1 MGGYK
6 VITMEGGV
14 ISMLFNSFEFIFA
27 FLPATIA
34 LYYLSVRFEK
44 LTLAKTVLIMASLA
58 FYAYWDYRYLA
69 LLLFSILFNYLV
81 GKILS
86 YKPKK
91 GTLVIGIIVN
101 LGLLGYY
108 KYADFF
114 LENLNKVAGT
124 SFSLLNIVLPLA
136 ISFFTFQQIG
146 FLVDSYR
153 GLTKEYNFLNYLLFV
168 VFFPQLIAG
177 PIVHHKEV
185 IPQFQD
191 KSNFKVNYRHL
202 VLGLLIFSLGLFKK
216 VVVADSLALWA
227 TPAFDQAESLTF
239 FEAWGA
245 ALAYTFQLY
254 FDFSGYS
261 EMAIGLAFLFNI
273 NLPINFM
280 SPYKANNIIDFW
292 RTWHITLSTFLKD
305 YLYIPLGGNR
315 KGKARKY
322 ANLFITMV
330 LGGLWH
336 GAGWT
341 FIIWGVLHGL
351 YNMINHGY
359 RDMKKKLFARWGNK
373 RSSLETAAAKEEGSS
388 GLLNK
393 LSFLPAR
400 LLTFLAVVFAWVF
413 FRAETFDDAVKVLK
427 GMAGMNGFAAGK
439 QTYLPAGN
447 LELFILFLIFLW
459 VSFAPNTIEIAQKL
473 KPNTKWAIFIS
484 TVLITALL
492 FIMRENEFLY
502 FQF

>member
-1 MGGYK
+1 M
-6 VITMEGGV
+6 
-14 ISMLFNSFEFIFA
+14 ISMLFNSFEFILA
-27 FLPATIA
+27 FLPITMA
-34 LYYLSVRFEK
+34 LYYFIVRFEK
-44 LTLAKTVLIMASLA
+44 LTLAKTVLIIASLA

-69 LLLFSILFNYLV
+69 LLLFSILLNYIV

-86 YKPKK
+86 SKPKK
-91 GTLVIGIIVN
+91 GTLIIGIIVN
-101 LGLLGYY
+101 LSLLGYY

-124 SFSLLNIVLPLA
+124 SYSLLNIVLPLA

-153 GLTKEYNFLNYLLFV
+153 GLTKEYNFLNYMLFV

-177 PIVHHKEV
+177 PIVHHKEI

-191 KSNFKVNYRHL
+191 KNNFKINYKYL

-245 ALAYTFQLY
+245 ALSYTFQLY

-273 NLPINFM
+273 KLPVNFM
-280 SPYKANNIIDFW
+280 SPYKANNIIEFW

-315 KGKARKY
+315 KGKGRKY
-322 ANLFITMV
+322 TNLFITMV

-341 FIIWGVLHGL
+341 FIIWGILHGL

-359 RDMKKKLFARWGNK
+359 RDMKKKLFARNENK
-373 RSSLETAAAKEEGSS
+373 KVNLETAAAKEKASP

-400 LLTFLAVVFAWVF
+400 LLTFFAVVFAWVF
-413 FRAETFDDAVKVLK
+413 FRAETFADAVKVLK
-427 GMAGMNGFAAGK
+427 GMAGMNGFATGK
-439 QTYLPAGN
+439 QTFLPAGN
-447 LELFILFLIFLW
+447 LELLILFLIFLW
-459 VSFAPNTIEIAQKL
+459 VSFAPNTIEMAKKL

-484 TVLITALL
+484 VVLITALL
-492 FIMRENEFLY
+492 FITRENEFLY

>member
-1 MGGYK
+1 
-6 VITMEGGV
+6 
-14 ISMLFNSFEFIFA
+14 MLFNSFEFIFA
-27 FLPATIA
+27 FLPITIA
-34 LYYLSVRFEK
+34 LYYLCAKFEK
-44 LTLAKTVLIMASLA
+44 LTLAKTVLIVASLA

-69 LLLFSILFNYLV
+69 LLFFSILFNYLF

-86 YKPKK
+86 YKPNKI
-91 GTLVIGIIVN
+91 TLSIGVAVN

-114 LENLNKVAGT
+114 LENLNQVTGT
-124 SFSLLNIVLPLA
+124 SYSLLNIVLPLA

-153 GLTKEYNFLNYLLFV
+153 GLTKEYDFLNYMLFV

-191 KSNFKVNYRHL
+191 KNNFKVHHKHL
-202 VLGLLIFSLGLFKK
+202 VLGLLIFSMGLFKK

-261 EMAIGLAFLFNI
+261 EMAIGLGFLFNI

-322 ANLFITMV
+322 VNLFTTMV

-341 FIIWGVLHGL
+341 FIIWGALHGL
-351 YNMINHGY
+351 YNMINHFY
-359 RDMKKKLFARWGNK
+359 RDTKKKLLARAGNK
-373 RSSLETAAAKEEGSS
+373 RSNLEMAATREDKAP
-388 GLLNK
+388 GLLEK

-400 LLTFLAVVFAWVF
+400 LLTFFAVLFAWVF
-413 FRAETFDDAVKVLK
+413 FRAETFDDAARVLK
-427 GMAGMNGFAAGK
+427 GMAGMNGFAVGK
-439 QTYLPAGN
+439 QTYLPSGN
-447 LELFILFLIFLW
+447 MELLVLFGVFLW
-459 VSFAPNTIEIAQKL
+459 VSFAPNTIEIAKKL
-473 KPNTKWAIFIS
+473 KPNAKWAIFIS
-484 TVLITALL
+484 IVLITALM
-492 FIMRENEFLY
+492 FINRENEFLY